1 MTKQEFLKNVNDMLP
16 EGRRI
21 NTITDKEYS
30 VIETVYAFH
39 PSISEVDGKVE
50 IAELYARF
58 GWSLIMDMEP
68 RAKLMAQKER
78 ELSDI
83 KSSML
88 ALQQDMDIVRN
99 GGWL

>member
-1 MTKQEFLKNVNDMLP
+1 MLP
-16 EGRRI
+16 EDKHI
-21 NTITDKEYS
+21 NAITDKEYS
-30 VIETVYAFH
+30 VIETVYLFH
-39 PSISEVDGKVE
+39 PSISETDGKVE
-50 IAELYARF
+50 IAELYVRF
-58 GWSLIMDMEP
+58 GWAVIMDMKP
-68 RAKLMAQKER
+68 RAELMAQKQVLAIER